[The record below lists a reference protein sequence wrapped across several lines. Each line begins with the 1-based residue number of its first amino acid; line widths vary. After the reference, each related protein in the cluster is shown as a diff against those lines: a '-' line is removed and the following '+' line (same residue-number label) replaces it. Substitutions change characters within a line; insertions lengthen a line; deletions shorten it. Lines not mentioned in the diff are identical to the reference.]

1 MKWYAYVIMILLW
14 VVAVIV
20 QISWSWWYLLVFLLA
35 ANLLQF
41 LFFGLWYG
49 RRNGV
54 NLYLNILMNL
64 IFGFVWWIPLKRKA
78 GELKRAEKQAAAA
91 EKELNRQ

>member
-1 MKWYAYVIMILLW
+1 MKWYAYVIMVLLW

-35 ANLLQF
+35 VNLIEYL
-41 LFFGLWYG
+41 LLGLWYG

-54 NLYLNILMNL
+54 NPYLNFFMNL
-64 IFGFVWWIPLKRKA
+64 IFGFVWWMPLKQQAEER
-78 GELKRAEKQAAAA
+78 KRAEKQ
-91 EKELNRQ
+91 ESSEQV